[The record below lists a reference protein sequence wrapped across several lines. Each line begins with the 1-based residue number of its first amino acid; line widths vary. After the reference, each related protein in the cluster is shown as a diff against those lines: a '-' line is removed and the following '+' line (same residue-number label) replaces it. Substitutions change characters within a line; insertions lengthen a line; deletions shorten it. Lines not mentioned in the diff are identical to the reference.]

1 MLNRRF
7 PKNLAHLSENSLFVR
22 FSRLA
27 FFRHGFR
34 HRSVHFIKRGAGQL
48 DATAVPFQ
56 DTTTLQVMVL
66 KAPGR
71 PRCQL
76 QAPQQ
81 QLQTLQLVHDP
92 LIFAFPI
99 ARRRTSCAWRHI
111 LPTEAKP
118 N

>member
-48 DATAVPFQ
+48 DATAVPFSGHDDSSSYGVESARPAAVPIASAATAAA
-56 DTTTLQVMVL
+56 DTTT
-66 KAPGR
+66 
-71 PRCQL
+71 C
-76 QAPQQ
+76 
-81 QLQTLQLVHDP
+81 
-92 LIFAFPI
+92 
-99 ARRRTSCAWRHI
+99 S
-111 LPTEAKP
+111 
-118 N
+118 